1 MKKLIL
7 SLALVGFVTVS
18 FAQKKVLKSAEKNYK
33 KGELTTALTE
43 VEEALSDPETKDDPS
58 TIFLKGQIQTKMFDT
73 ADENEMSTV
82 TLGRDAFSTF
92 SKTMEMINND
102 KSSKVGKD
110 LWKDDLPGMPDN
122 LRSFGIETLKNA
134 TFNKA
139 IATYEEDNLE
149 MAYEYFALA
158 SDISPQDTTM
168 NFNAGYLANQLDKTE
183 EAKVYFNRL
192 LEIEEYNKLNTY
204 YFLIQIASSIDK
216 DPEEA
221 YRLVKLAKEE
231 DPTDKTLAEFE
242 IQFLLQLDKMDEAMS
257 SVVEALKNDPEN
269 TGILLRYGYLLE
281 QSGDLDGALVQYKK
295 SVAADPD
302 FFEGNY
308 YAGAIFIEK
317 ARTILNE
324 VGSLSDEEWEKK
336 SDAMNKEAEDLYKE
350 SIVYFTKASELKPDS
365 TEILETL
372 FQIHTRLDNK
382 EEAEKY
388 NQKLISI
395 LGENWME
402 G

>member
-18 FAQKKVLKSAEKNYK
+18 FAQKKVVKSAERNYK
-33 KGELTTALTE
+33 KGELTTALSE
-43 VEEALSDPETKDDPS
+43 VEDALADPETKDDPATS
-58 TIFLKGQIQTKMFDT
+58 LLKGQIQTKMFD
-73 ADENEMSTV
+73 AGDENEMSTV
-82 TLGRDAFSTF
+82 EVGRDAFGTF
-92 SKTMEMINND
+92 SKTMEMIDND
-102 KSSKVGKD
+102 KNSKVGKD
-110 LWKDDLPGMPDN
+110 LWKDDVPGMPEN
-122 LRSFGIETLKNA
+122 LRPFGIETLKNSA
-134 TFNKA
+134 FAKA

-158 SDISPQDTTM
+158 SDISPTDTTM
-168 NFNAGYLANQLDKTE
+168 NFNAGYLANQLDKTD
-183 EAKVYFNRL
+183 EAKIYFNRL

-204 YFLIQIASSIDK
+204 YFLIQIASAIDK

-242 IQFLLQLDKMDEAMS
+242 IQFLLQLDKMDEAMT
-257 SVVEALKNDPEN
+257 SVVDALKNDPEN

-295 SVAADPD
+295 SVDADPD

-308 YAGAIFIEK
+308 YAGAIYIEK
-317 ARTILNE
+317 ARAILAE
-324 VGSLSDEEWEKK
+324 VGGLSDSEWEEK

-350 SIVYFTKASELKPDS
+350 SVPYFTKASELKPDS

-395 LGENWME
+395 LGEDWME